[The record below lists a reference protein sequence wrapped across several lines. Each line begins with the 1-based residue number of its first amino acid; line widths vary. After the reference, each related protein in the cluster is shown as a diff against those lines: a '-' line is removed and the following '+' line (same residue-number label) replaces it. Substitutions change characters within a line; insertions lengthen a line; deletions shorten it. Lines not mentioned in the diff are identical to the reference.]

1 MLEMSSRTSLMLD
14 DTTREAARQLAR
26 HYDCGVSEAIRRAV
40 LSQRDAVVGVSPE
53 FRRHRR
59 RVLESLFTLF
69 EDADPDAEVRRLKA
83 EDPGF

>member
-1 MLEMSSRTSLMLD
+1 MSSRTSLVLD
-14 DTTREAARQLAR
+14 DATRAAARQLAR

-59 RVLESLFTLF
+59 RVLERLFTLF
-69 EDADPDAEVRRLKA
+69 EDADPEAEVRRLKA
-83 EDPGF
+83 EDLGF